1 MVTIV
6 MGMNPRGKH
15 SKGDGGSSENAL
27 PLLGCLVHRKSPREE
42 SDTGV
47 RNGSHHGQARGRG
60 W

>member
-1 MVTIV
+1 

-15 SKGDGGSSENAL
+15 YKGDGGSSENAL